1 MPIDTRDYKKV
12 ARGLKWNRRTKT
24 ALFDVLAPGSKERF
38 RRILP
43 FPSIQDA
50 MTAFTS
56 FRATVKAGQRPDE
69 ARGGQGTSTET
80 AVPEQHT
87 FAEYATRYLDSIWG
101 GTAPST
107 QRRNMSSLNC
117 YLIPFFGSKQLN
129 EITEIDAKD
138 FKTWCRTRVDANGNP
153 KPLAP
158 PTINFALRRFREVM
172 NNAKTRKLLDSIP
185 PIKFE
190 KEIENKNELNP
201 DEESAFLAAF
211 DDLHGFQR
219 YLATHRTLAEIIFVD
234 FCEDDPFG
242 GKRRYGSGLNPT
254 SEAALVYFHRFQRSK
269 EWFIAALHT
278 GLRRGDLIDLRRPS
292 VRFAE
297 GLVTRTMK
305 KTGKVTMIP
314 MSDTLR
320 ETVTVSMSR
329 SVAAIT
335 DHVFLTEE
343 GIPYPDITI
352 RRYFAIAKWIAGIK
366 RRFRINDL
374 RHTFASDLA
383 SDGFSTLVLRDLLGH
398 TTTKQSERYARPN
411 PQIAEAVRESLERRG
426 KTDVRSDG
434 STADALQTLLNTTA
448 QRALTDNERELL
460 SKLIASPISSVSA
473 TQTDTGDAK
482 RFSDGEKAVS

>member
-1 MPIDTRDYKKV
+1 MPIDTKKFKRV
-12 ARGLKWNRRTKT
+12 TRGLKWNRRTKT

-38 RRILP
+38 RRVLP
-43 FPSIQDA
+43 FASSQEA
-50 MTAFTS
+50 MAAFMS
-56 FRATVKAGQRPDE
+56 FRAHVKAGHRPDE
-69 ARGGQGTSTET
+69 VGDATEEA
-80 AVPEQHT
+80 AVPEQST
-87 FAEYATRYLDSIWG
+87 FTEYVTRYLDSIWG
-101 GTAPST
+101 GTALST
-107 QRRNMSSLNC
+107 RRRNMSSLNS
-117 YLIPFFGSKQLN
+117 YLLPFFGSKKLN
-129 EITEIDAKD
+129 EIAEIDAKD
-138 FKTWCRTRVDANGNP
+138 FKTWCRTRVNSEGAP

-172 NNAKTRKLLDSIP
+172 NNAKTRKLLESIP

-190 KEIENKNELNP
+190 KETENKNEFNP
-201 DEESAFLAAF
+201 EEESAFLAAF
-211 DDLHGFQR
+211 DDIDGFR
-219 YLATHRTLAEIIFVD
+219 RHLTEHRKLAEIIYVEFRQN
-234 FCEDDPFG
+234 DPFA
-242 GKRRYGSGLNPT
+242 GKRRYGSGLDPA
-254 SEAALVYFHRFQRSK
+254 SDAALAYFHRFQRSK

-305 KTGKVTMIP
+305 KTGKVTMVP

-320 ETVTVSMSR
+320 ETFTVAMSR

-343 GIPYPDITI
+343 GIPYPEITI
-352 RRYFAIAKWIAGIK
+352 RRYFAIAKSIAGIT

-411 PQIAEAVRESLERRG
+411 PQVAEAVRASLERRG
-426 KTDVRSDG
+426 KADDPSL
-434 STADALQTLLNTTA
+434 SLTADALQDLLNATA
-448 QRALTDNERELL
+448 QRALTDDERNQL
-460 SKLIASPISSVSA
+460 SKLIGSSLTRVSA
-473 TQTDTGDAK
+473 TQTDTGDTK
-482 RFSDGEKAVS
+482 TFSDGEKAVS